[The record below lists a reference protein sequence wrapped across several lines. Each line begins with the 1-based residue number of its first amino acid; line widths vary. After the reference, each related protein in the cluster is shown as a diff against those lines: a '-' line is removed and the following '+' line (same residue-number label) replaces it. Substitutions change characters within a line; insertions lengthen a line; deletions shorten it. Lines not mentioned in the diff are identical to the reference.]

1 MDYQFVKAKMIPK
14 IMSCMKDSNQEI
26 RKKSLIALKKS
37 IKILD
42 SQTIVSHVLPG
53 LENSRKA
60 GTDPFI
66 NALTVFI
73 YGELAKSLSTEIIS
87 SKLIPTILPY
97 LTDPSVT
104 KQDFYSYKKAMID
117 MFEKI

>member
-1 MDYQFVKAKMIPK
+1 MN
-14 IMSCMKDSNQEI
+14 CMKDSNGEVH
-26 RKKSLIALKKS
+26 KKSLMALRKC

-42 SQTIVSHVLPG
+42 VQTITSQVLPG

-66 NALTVFI
+66 NAISISI
-73 YGELAKSLSTEIIS
+73 YTQLAKSLPTEILS

-97 LTDPSVT
+97 LTDPSVSC
-104 KQDFYSYKKAMID
+104 QDFYNYKKTLITIL
-117 MFEKI
+117 EKI